1 MNQQSA
7 RQEKIRRKPDWRKW
21 SALLYALAI
30 ILLSFLFFTND
41 FGLVD
46 IRKTSIIVGV
56 GIDVRDEQ
64 IKLTAQIAVPQP
76 AENGENTQ
84 FTSVDGEG
92 ETVAA
97 ALNQINA
104 KIGFYPKL
112 LFCKLVLL
120 GESCQGED
128 IFRILDYF
136 YRNEYTQLT
145 PLVAMCKG
153 EAGELMQQQ
162 LPFGENVSQSIERL
176 LSDEAKKSA
185 NVSTVNLK
193 RLGSLRYSRS
203 SACFMPF
210 IDAQPQGGQEGGSGG
225 EGAGGSSG
233 EGNSSGGGSSAS
245 QSGGS
250 SGEQATDFLCTQ
262 TAYFNGGKFVGLLDE
277 EQAFALN
284 LLSNEVRRAIVGC
297 STEENYFTL
306 GLKNCD
312 GGISLQVKEGK
323 PRLTLQFTAVAKVLD
338 VNKANL
344 PEEAIKQEST
354 AKDVLK
360 ACEDKIRARF
370 ESLLDA
376 IVGNDCD
383 ILGVRNLLYK
393 YCYKDYEKFK
403 DTLLSEMQTEY
414 RIQIVSQS

>member
-1 MNQQSA
+1 MKKQPQG
-7 RQEKIRRKPDWRKW
+7 EKVRRKPDWRKW
-21 SALLYALAI
+21 TALIYALAI
-30 ILLSFLFFTND
+30 ALLSFLFFTND

-56 GIDVRDEQ
+56 GIDVQDEQ

-153 EAGELMQQQ
+153 EAGQLMQQQ

-210 IDAQPQGGQEGGSGG
+210 IDAQPQGGQEEGSGG
-225 EGAGGSSG
+225 ESGGSSG
-233 EGNSSGGGSSAS
+233 EGNSSGGGSSSS

-250 SGEQATDFLCTQ
+250 SQAQATDFLCTQ
-262 TAYFNGGKFVGLLDE
+262 TAYFDGGKFVGILDE

-297 STEENYFTL
+297 KTEENYFTL

-312 GGISLQVKEGK
+312 GGISLQVKGGK
-323 PRLTLQFTAVAKVLD
+323 PKLTLQFKAVAKVLD

-344 PEEAIKQEST
+344 PEEAIEQEST

-360 ACEDKIRARF
+360 ACEERIKTAF
-370 ESLLDA
+370 GSLLDA
-376 IVGNDCD
+376 LVRDDCD
-383 ILGVRNLLYK
+383 ILGVKNLLYK
-393 YCYKDYEKFK
+393 YCYSDYGKFK